1 MAIQLLQQP
10 ADSWSNLAPR
20 HDRAAPADEPI
31 VCRCGTLLLDVDGVI
46 RFGDPLAAE
55 FFGCAPRALL
65 GQPVTRYLPCLA
77 LQAGH
82 HGYNVAYVNFRFAGE
97 PWHRFSIADPEG
109 EPRDIGLK
117 AMFFKG
123 DDLSPFFL
131 IQICLFED

>member
-1 MAIQLLQQP
+1 MASQLLQHP
-10 ADSWSNLAPR
+10 AQACQNFAPEYG
-20 HDRAAPADEPI
+20 RAAPADQPT
-31 VCRCGTLLLDVDGVI
+31 VYRCGTLLLDVDGAI

-55 FFGCAPRALL
+55 FFGCTPRALL
-65 GQPVTRYLPCLA
+65 GQPVTRHLPCLA

-97 PWHRFSIADPEG
+97 DWHRFSLADGDG
-109 EPRDIGLK
+109 EAREIGLK

-131 IQICLFED
+131 IQICLFDD